1 MESTGIDRIKELI
14 AQWRARGA
22 GAGNNQQA
30 HLTLEAIESVLN
42 ATPPPPP
49 DDTIILPPG

>member
-1 MESTGIDRIKELI
+1 MESTDIDRIKELI